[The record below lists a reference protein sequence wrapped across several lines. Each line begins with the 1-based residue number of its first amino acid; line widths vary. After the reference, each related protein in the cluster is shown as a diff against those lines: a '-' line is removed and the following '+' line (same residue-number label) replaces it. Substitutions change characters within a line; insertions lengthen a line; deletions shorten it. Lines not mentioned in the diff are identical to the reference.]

1 MQIQANISIE
11 VDHHTVLAE
20 IATGAKRPELRK
32 ICQAFR
38 ADNDAASLESLR
50 GALPAQEIVLNAGKP
65 YEERFNVQLNDRGLN
80 NLLQLLS
87 DLELIK
93 DGKLTPQGRDL
104 CDDPD
109 AKVPVAEH
117 GAFRLAT
124 FYHDA
129 CGLQVQSLNRIP
141 TQEVRGPE
149 FQTLHDQA
157 TYELDPLHVLK
168 RNAWYETIEKP
179 QRFKFLSYAG
189 GEPRCIQHP
198 TSPKYL
204 RIILGSDGGNSAGWQ
219 LVANP
224 SGTDDSKP
232 RPSEALE
239 KQGDAIIE
247 SILLQ
252 APLGKWDGA
261 YLAVEFDAV
270 SETQRNSFEADF
282 SVDDIEA
289 VLLGH
294 VVQATCF
301 KIPLRPASQDAAAHW
316 AKELALSYRLIG
328 PTTRSQFVTLIET
341 RMAGL
346 EARFKQFSATV
357 PTNSLLAQAHL
368 ASNDPAR
375 LTDYWNLQA
384 PLDLAPRDAAEL
396 DTPVDLFAPGHPRK
410 GNLAQSTGLTI
421 DHHLLLEY
429 DELLQEL
436 WEWPEAPTHIL
447 LCDRHMF
454 APPQSQQLPKFL
466 SAVVAKW
473 PETQVELWYSHH
485 RETKNDPKLMAECKQ
500 RGYAIQ
506 VMPASFTD
514 GKIHDRFLLLK
525 HPAQPLAVWDASNT
539 LLSARTIDG
548 QLRWPQLCLTQINAK
563 QAHPEIHNWA
573 KKR

>member
-1 MQIQANISIE
+1 MHIQANISIE

-32 ICQAFR
+32 VCQAFR
-38 ADNDAASLESLR
+38 ADNDSASLETLR
-50 GALPAQEIVLNAGKP
+50 AALPAQEIVLNAGKP
-65 YEERFNVQLNDRGLN
+65 YEERFNVQLNERGLN
-80 NLLQLLS
+80 NILQLLS
-87 DLELIK
+87 DIELIK
-93 DGKLTPQGRDL
+93 DGKLSPQGRDL
-104 CDDPD
+104 CDDHD
-109 AKVPVAEH
+109 AIVPVAEH

-149 FQTLHDQA
+149 FQTLQDQA

-168 RNAWYETIEKP
+168 KNAWYETIEKP

-189 GEPRCIQHP
+189 VEPRCIQHP

-204 RIILGSDGGNSAGWQ
+204 RVVLSSDDGNNAGWQ
-219 LVANP
+219 LVASP

-239 KQGDAIIE
+239 KQGDAIID

-261 YLAVEFDAV
+261 YLAVEFDAAT
-270 SETQRNSFEADF
+270 ETQRKSFEADF

-294 VVQATCF
+294 VVQASCY

-328 PTTRSQFVTLIET
+328 PTTRSQFVTLMEAK
-341 RMAGL
+341 MAGL
-346 EARFKQFSATV
+346 EARFNQFTATV

-375 LTDYWNLQA
+375 LTDYWHLQA
-384 PLDLAPRDAAEL
+384 PLDLAPREAAEL
-396 DTPVDLFAPGHPRK
+396 DTPVDLFAPSHRRK

-421 DHHLLLEY
+421 EHHQLLEY
-429 DELLQEL
+429 PELLETL
-436 WEWPEAPTHIL
+436 WGEAEAPAEIL

-454 APPQSQQLPKFL
+454 AHPQSEQLPNFL
-466 SAVVAKW
+466 EAIRAKW
-473 PETQVELWYSHH
+473 PSSQIELWYSDYKDV
-485 RETKNDPKLMAECKQ
+485 KNSAQLIADCKQ
-500 RGYAIQ
+500 QGCKVQTI
-506 VMPASFTD
+506 PAPLRD

-525 HPAQPLAVWDASNT
+525 SPARPLAVWGASNT
-539 LLSARTIDG
+539 LLNARAIDG
-548 QLRWPQLCLTQINAK
+548 QLRWPQVNLTRMKPEQTHSQIRS
-563 QAHPEIHNWA
+563 WA
-573 KKR
+573 Q

>member
-1 MQIQANISIE
+1 MQIHANISIE

-104 CDDPD
+104 CDDHD

-168 RNAWYETIEKP
+168 KNAWYETIEKRH
-179 QRFKFLSYAG
+179 RFKFLSYAG
-189 GEPRCIQHP
+189 VEPRCIQHP

-204 RIILGSDGGNSAGWQ
+204 RIVLSSDDGNHAGWQ
-219 LVANP
+219 LVASP
-224 SGTDDSKP
+224 SVTDDSKP
-232 RPSEALE
+232 RPSETLD

-261 YLAVEFDAV
+261 YLAIEFDAAT
-270 SETQRNSFEADF
+270 ETQRKSFEADF

-294 VVQATCF
+294 VVQASCY

-328 PTTRSQFVTLIET
+328 PTTRSQFVTLMEAK
-341 RMAGL
+341 MSGL
-346 EARFKQFSATV
+346 EARFNQFTATV

-375 LTDYWNLQA
+375 LTGFWNLQA
-384 PLDLAPRDAAEL
+384 PLDLAPREATEL
-396 DTPVDLFAPGHPRK
+396 DTAVDLFAPGYRRK
-410 GNLAQSTGLTI
+410 GKLAHSTGLTI
-421 DHHLLLEY
+421 GHHQLLEY
-429 DELLQEL
+429 PELLEEL
-436 WEWPEAPTHIL
+436 WGEAEAPTEIL
-447 LCDRHMF
+447 ICDRHMF
-454 APPQSQQLPKFL
+454 AYPQSVQLPKL
-466 SAVVAKW
+466 LAALRTKW
-473 PETQVELWYSHH
+473 PRCQIELWHAEYKDI
-485 RETKNDPKLMAECKQ
+485 RNDQKIVEDCKQ
-500 RGYAIQ
+500 QGHKVQTI
-506 VMPASFTD
+506 PAPLRD

-525 HPAQPLAVWDASNT
+525 HPVHPLAVWGASNS
-539 LLSARTIDG
+539 LLSARNLDG
-548 QLRWPQLCLTQINAK
+548 QLLWPQVNLTRMKPQQAHTQI
-563 QAHPEIHNWA
+563 QNWA
-573 KKR
+573 K